1 MAEAAMNSTLE
12 RVWDELERRR
22 DELSGLVADLVRRP
36 SLLGQEAEAQAYVA
50 DYLRGVGLEPDV
62 WDLSPSV
69 LDLPNAGNSG
79 VPFDGRPNVAAVL
92 RGTGGG
98 RSLVLNGHIDV
109 VSPEP
114 VEAWTHDPW
123 GAGIVGNRMYGR
135 GACDMKSGLAINLF
149 LAKVFRDLGIDL
161 KGDLILQSVIE
172 EECTGNGALDASR
185 RYPADAAIV
194 TEPTDGGLTQ
204 AHVGVIW
211 FRVHVTGRAAHAA
224 VAPTGVNAIVKAVP
238 IIRALE
244 DLDRRMNEDRHPAF
258 ADLDHPINLN
268 IGVIRGGDWPSSVP
282 GACELHCRLS
292 FYPGQTVEEIRRE
305 VEEAIQQAAA
315 GDEWLSEHPPT
326 VSYDG
331 FQSAGSVVPKDAP
344 PVQMLVSWH
353 KKLRG
358 NEPRF
363 LARTGTNDM
372 RYYNFLG
379 IPACCYGPSGGNLH
393 AADEWLDLDSLVPTA
408 KVLAAFICDWC
419 GLAD

>member
-1 MAEAAMNSTLE
+1 MTEDAINGTLE
-12 RVWDELERRR
+12 RVWGELERRR
-22 DELSGLVADLVRRP
+22 DELISLIADLVRRP

-114 VEAWTHDPW
+114 VEAWTHSPW
-123 GAGIVGNRMYGR
+123 GAEIVGNRMYGR

-194 TEPTDGGLTQ
+194 TEPTDGDITQ

-211 FRVHVTGRAAHAA
+211 FRVHITGRAAHAA

-305 VEEAIQQAAA
+305 VEEAIRQAAA
-315 GDEWLSEHPPT
+315 GDEWLSEYPPT

-344 PVQMLVSWH
+344 PVQMLVGWH
-353 KKLRG
+353 TKLRG
-358 NEPRF
+358 NEPTL

-372 RYYNFLG
+372 RYFNFLG
-379 IPACCYGPSGGNLH
+379 IPAFCYGPSGGNLH

-408 KVLAAFICDWC
+408 KVLAAFICNWC
-419 GLAD
+419 GLSD